1 MTVKTTIEL
10 PDTLFRS
17 AKAHAAQEGLSLR
30 IFFERAVTSE
40 LRRKHGPVAA
50 PGWTRSFGKLKDI
63 KAATREV
70 QRVVDREF
78 SRIEPETWK

>member
-1 MTVKTTIEL
+1 VKTTIEL
-10 PDTLFRS
+10 PDPLFRS

-40 LRRKHGPVAA
+40 LRRKHEPLTA
-50 PGWTRSFGKLKDI
+50 PGWKRSFGKLKDI

-78 SRIEPETWK
+78 SRIEADTWK

>member
-1 MTVKTTIEL
+1 MKTTVEI
-10 PDTLFRS
+10 PDALFRS

-30 IFFERAVTSE
+30 IFFERAVTSQ
-40 LRRKHGPVAA
+40 LQRKHAPVAV
-50 PGWTRSFGKLKDI
+50 PGWKRSFGKLKDI

-78 SRIEPETWK
+78 SRVETETWK

>member
-1 MTVKTTIEL
+1 MKTTIEL

-30 IFFERAVTSE
+30 IFFERAVSAE
-40 LRRKHGPVAA
+40 LSRKREAVTA
-50 PGWTRSFGKLKDI
+50 PGWKRSFGKLKDI
-63 KAATREV
+63 RATTREL

>member
-1 MTVKTTIEL
+1 MKTTVDL

-30 IFFERAVTSE
+30 VFFERAVTSQ
-40 LRRKHGPVAA
+40 LRRRSEPLAP
-50 PGWTRSFGKLKDI
+50 PGWKRSFGKLKDI
-63 KAATREV
+63 KAATKQV

-78 SRIEPETWK
+78 SRIETETWK

>member
-1 MTVKTTIEL
+1 MKTTVEL

-17 AKAHAAQEGLSLR
+17 AKARAAHEGLSLK
-30 IFFERAVTSE
+30 IFFERAVSAQ
-40 LRRKHGPVAA
+40 LNRKLTPPTA
-50 PGWTRSFGKLKDI
+50 PGWKRSFGRLKDI

-78 SRIEPETWK
+78 SRIEAETWK

>member
-1 MTVKTTIEL
+1 MKTTVEL

-17 AKAHAAQEGLSLR
+17 AKAHAAREGLSLR
-30 IFFERAVTSE
+30 IFFERAVTSQ
-40 LRRKHGPVAA
+40 LRRNQEPVAS
-50 PGWTRSFGKLKDI
+50 PGWKRSFGKLKDI

-78 SRIEPETWK
+78 SRIETETWK

>member
-1 MTVKTTIEL
+1 MKTTVEL
-10 PDTLFRS
+10 PDALFRS

-30 IFFERAVTSE
+30 IFFERAVTSQ
-40 LRRKHGPVAA
+40 LRRKQEPLAA
-50 PGWTRSFGKLKDI
+50 PGWKRSFGKLNDI

-78 SRIEPETWK
+78 SRIETETWK

>member
-1 MTVKTTIEL
+1 MKTTIEL

-30 IFFERAVTSE
+30 IFFERAVASE
-40 LRRKHGPVAA
+40 LRRQHEPVVA
-50 PGWTRSFGKLKDI
+50 PGWQRSFGRLKDI

-78 SRIEPETWK
+78 SRVESETWK

>member
-1 MTVKTTIEL
+1 VKTTVEL
-10 PDTLFRS
+10 PDALFRS
-17 AKAHAAQEGLSLR
+17 VKAHAAQEGLSLR

-40 LRRKHGPVAA
+40 LRRKHEPVTT
-50 PGWTRSFGKLKDI
+50 PGWKRSFGKLRDI

-78 SRIEPETWK
+78 SRIEADTWK

>member
-1 MTVKTTIEL
+1 MKTTVEL

-17 AKAHAAQEGLSLR
+17 AKACAAQEGLSLR

-40 LRRKHGPVAA
+40 LRRKHGPVTA

-70 QRVVDREF
+70 QRVLDREF

>member
-1 MTVKTTIEL
+1 MKTT
-10 PDTLFRS
+10 
-17 AKAHAAQEGLSLR
+17 LR

-40 LRRKHGPVAA
+40 LRRKQEPLTA
-50 PGWTRSFGKLKDI
+50 PGWKRCFGKLKDI

-78 SRIEPETWK
+78 SRIEADTCA

>member
-1 MTVKTTIEL
+1 MKTTIEL

-40 LRRKHGPVAA
+40 LRRKHEPATV
-50 PGWTRSFGKLKDI
+50 PGWKRSFGKLRDI
-63 KAATREV
+63 RPATREV

-78 SRIEPETWK
+78 SRIESETWK